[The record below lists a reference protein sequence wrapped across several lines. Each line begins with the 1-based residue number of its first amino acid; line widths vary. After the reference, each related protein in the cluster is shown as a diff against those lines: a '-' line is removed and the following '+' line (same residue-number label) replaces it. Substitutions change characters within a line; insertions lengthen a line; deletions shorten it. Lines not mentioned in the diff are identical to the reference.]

1 MNKYR
6 IDKKELMNTI
16 RGWDTFLKRKVRL
29 IACGGTALTLLDI
42 KASTKDIDLMI
53 PDPNE
58 YRYLMAILEQLG
70 YKPKTGLGWRRDN
83 GFIFDFFRGKS
94 THTTEFKDC

>member
-53 PDPNE
+53 PDQNE
-58 YRYLMAILEQLG
+58 YRYLMAILQ
-70 YKPKTGLGWRRDN
+70 
-83 GFIFDFFRGKS
+83 
-94 THTTEFKDC
+94 